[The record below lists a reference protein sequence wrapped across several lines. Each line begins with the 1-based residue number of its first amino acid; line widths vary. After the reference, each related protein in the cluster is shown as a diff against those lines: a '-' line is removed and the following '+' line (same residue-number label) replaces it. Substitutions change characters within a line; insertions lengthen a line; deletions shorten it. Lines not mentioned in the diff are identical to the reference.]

1 MQALATHYQSVKPH
15 PAQVFGA
22 FLFLF
27 IVLVAICAPLIAPV
41 DSSSSPF
48 NLDLGAVNLKPL
60 EGNHILGTDS
70 LGRDLFGLAA
80 WGARA
85 SLLVGIFSAIA
96 AVTIGSIWGATSA
109 LAGGWV
115 EALLMRIV
123 DVLLAIPSIILLLVI
138 DALLADLPYKSF
150 MPKFALDFL
159 GITNYSEG
167 ILPIFVVV
175 IVVSATT
182 WLEAARLT
190 RARVQSIL
198 QEEYVAAAFAL
209 GLDNWSII
217 TKHLLP
223 NAANII
229 LVEATLLVSDAI
241 LIEAGLSFLGLGLGP
256 STPSWGGMLNNAQA
270 NLLQGNWWSV
280 VVPGTLIAIT
290 VLSIQLI
297 TQETN

>member
-1 MQALATHYQSVKPH
+1 
-15 PAQVFGA
+15 
-22 FLFLF
+22 
-27 IVLVAICAPLIAPV
+27 
-41 DSSSSPF
+41 
-48 NLDLGAVNLKPL
+48 
-60 EGNHILGTDS
+60 
-70 LGRDLFGLAA
+70 
-80 WGARA
+80 
-85 SLLVGIFSAIA
+85 
-96 AVTIGSIWGATSA
+96 
-109 LAGGWV
+109 
-115 EALLMRIV
+115 
-123 DVLLAIPSIILLLVI
+123 
-138 DALLADLPYKSF
+138 
-150 MPKFALDFL
+150 
-159 GITNYSEG
+159 
-167 ILPIFVVV
+167 
-175 IVVSATT
+175 
-182 WLEAARLT
+182 
-190 RARVQSIL
+190 VQSIL